1 MRKIVVTAALAA
13 ALAATPSFA
22 AEKTADMEVTLNVL
36 NNCTLTTPAVLDF
49 GTVTDVTTATA
60 SGAATVN
67 CTIGTPYALSVGM
80 GENEGTSGSRRM
92 VNTAGDLF
100 VPYSIL
106 LNGSAGSTN
115 GNGTGADQT
124 QLLAGTLQPTG
135 PVAAG
140 SYSDLVVVSL
150 TY

>member
-13 ALAATPSFA
+13 VLAATPSFA

-67 CTIGTPYALSVGM
+67 CTIGTPYTLALGM
-80 GENEGTSGSRRM
+80 GDFESGGTRRM
-92 VNTAGDLF
+92 ANAGATAF
-100 VPYSIL
+100 VPYNIL
-106 LNGSAGSTN
+106 LNGSAGNTVAV
-115 GNGTGADQT
+115 GTGLDVP